1 MLESAAGAETLQLR
15 ANSQRQVR
23 TAQGVTIQTSQG
35 QRGREASSYIKGPRW
50 AQTRPGRCAVVAL
63 AFTCSKR
70 QGMRCG
76 GAPSSVQRRPVERNH
91 CRLSGARRALTGE
104 ARAGTGEAAGQVAVE
119 NARNNG
125 SGGARKPVA
134 QWATKRGRILAL
146 GRIIGETGV
155 DHREAARMGR
165 RRDWRGSESRC
176 GALMLAWAAS

>member
-1 MLESAAGAETLQLR
+1 MQKGSAVRNLRRGATRNEPIGVLLQVAKKGRGES
-15 ANSQRQVR
+15 SQRMPD
-23 TAQGVTIQTSQG
+23 G
-35 QRGREASSYIKGPRW
+35 
-50 AQTRPGRCAVVAL
+50 VVAP
-63 AFTCSKR
+63 R
-70 QGMRCG
+70 R
-76 GAPSSVQRRPVERNH
+76 GAPSSVQRRPVERSH

-119 NARNNG
+119 NARDNG

-134 QWATKRGRILAL
+134 RWATKRGRILAL